1 MLMVIMLVHIKV
13 ACWLQSVEHHVYN
26 TSWRSRMR
34 FMAEKVVV
42 RYGGR
47 VYSAFCTLYG
57 APHCIIHS
65 WTKRID
71 IDCDY
76 SVSNPSSLPRSCKIG
91 MAGDAW
97 CFCYMFQ
104 YVPICSN
111 MFQYVPICS
120 NVELDRVG
128 LALRSLRNFTILYS
142 LAECGTFCGAL
153 ASCLHHCWRPQ
164 DQRLLLLTSQQQ
176 PSESR
181 CQAAWALVQNV
192 QKSSKTLSAFD
203 ATNVV
208 RTSGVGMLYL
218 KEYVEYGSQN
228 QSAFFLLTS
237 SCWQNITEL

>member
-1 MLMVIMLVHIKV
+1 MFL
-13 ACWLQSVEHHVYN
+13 
-26 TSWRSRMR
+26 
-34 FMAEKVVV
+34 
-42 RYGGR
+42 
-47 VYSAFCTLYG
+47 LYV
-57 APHCIIHS
+57 PIC
-65 WTKRID
+65 
-71 IDCDY
+71 
-76 SVSNPSSLPRSCKIG
+76 SN
-91 MAGDAW
+91 
-97 CFCYMFQ
+97 MFQ

-111 MFQYVPICS
+111 IFQYVPICS

-228 QSAFFLLTS
+228 QSAFFCLRVAVDKTLPSFS
-237 SCWQNITEL
+237 SRLIQRHLPRVHVHRISIYHYIPIMSYNQPTDMAYFIRVPR

>member
-42 RYGGR
+42 RCGGR
-47 VYSAFCTLYG
+47 MYSAFCTLYG

-76 SVSNPSSLPRSCKIG
+76 SVSNPWSLPRSCKIG

-111 MFQYVPICS
+111 MFQCWIGQS
-120 NVELDRVG
+120 RTG
-128 LALRSLRNFTILYS
+128 FTIFTELYNTLKLRWMWHFLWRFDVLPAPLLEATRPAAAS
-142 LAECGTFCGAL
+142 PDVTAA
-153 ASCLHHCWRPQ
+153 AKRVSMPSCLGTRPK
-164 DQRLLLLTSQQQ
+164 R
-176 PSESR
+176 PKV
-181 CQAAWALVQNV
+181 VQNV
-192 QKSSKTLSAFD
+192 VRIWCHKRCPDKWSRNAVFEGIWWIWVTKSICFI
-203 ATNVV
+203 
-208 RTSGVGMLYL
+208 
-218 KEYVEYGSQN
+218 
-228 QSAFFLLTS
+228 LLTS

>member
-1 MLMVIMLVHIKV
+1 MLMVIMLVHIKA

-26 TSWRSRMR
+26 ASWKSRMR

-42 RYGGR
+42 RCGGR

-91 MAGDAW
+91 MTGDAW
-97 CFCYMFQ
+97 CFCYN

-111 MFQYVPICS
+111 MFQYVPMLNWTES
-120 NVELDRVG
+120 DWLYDLYGTLLLRWMWHFLWRFDVLPAPLLEATRPAAASPDVTAAAKRV
-128 LALRSLRNFTILYS
+128 SMP
-142 LAECGTFCGAL
+142 
-153 ASCLHHCWRPQ
+153 SCLGTRPKI
-164 DQRLLLLTSQQQ
+164 
-176 PSESR
+176 
-181 CQAAWALVQNV
+181 V

-228 QSAFFLLTS
+228 KSICFILLTS
-237 SCWQNITEL
+237 SCWQNITEF

>member
-111 MFQYVPICS
+111 MFQYVPIYS
-120 NVELDRVG
+120 NMFQYVPMLNWTESDWLYDLYGTLQYFTASLNV
-128 LALRSLRNFTILYS
+128 ALSV
-142 LAECGTFCGAL
+142 AL
-153 ASCLHHCWRPQ
+153 WRPACTTAGGHK
-164 DQRLLLLTSQQQ
+164 TSGCF
-176 PSESR
+176 SWRHSSS
-181 CQAAWALVQNV
+181 QASLDAKLPGH
-192 QKSSKTLSAFD
+192 SSKTSKSRPKRCPHLMPQTLS
-203 ATNVV
+203 
-208 RTSGVGMLYL
+208 GQ
-218 KEYVEYGSQN
+218 VE
-228 QSAFFLLTS
+228 
-237 SCWQNITEL
+237 

>member
-42 RYGGR
+42 RCGGR

-76 SVSNPSSLPRSCKIG
+76 SVSNPSRSSQKLQNWHG
-91 MAGDAW
+91 GW
-97 CFCYMFQ
+97 CMMFLL

-111 MFQYVPICS
+111 MFQYVPMLNWTES
-120 NVELDRVG
+120 DWLYDLYGTLQYFTASLNV
-128 LALRSLRNFTILYS
+128 ALSV
-142 LAECGTFCGAL
+142 AL
-153 ASCLHHCWRPQ
+153 WRPACTTAGGHK
-164 DQRLLLLTSQQQ
+164 TSGCF
-176 PSESR
+176 SWRHSSS
-181 CQAAWALVQNV
+181 QASLDAKLPGH
-192 QKSSKTLSAFD
+192 SSKTSKSRPKRCPHLMPQTLS
-203 ATNVV
+203 
-208 RTSGVGMLYL
+208 GQ
-218 KEYVEYGSQN
+218 VE
-228 QSAFFLLTS
+228 
-237 SCWQNITEL
+237 